1 MCYRSDMEQK
11 ILPFDLYERM
21 LSAFS
26 GHMVEYKGV
35 VYPTVE
41 HAYHCQR
48 YIDQAIAD
56 EIKNARSAKLAWAVS
71 QKYKA
76 QQVMGFDER
85 KVVIMEDICRAKLAQ
100 HEDVKE
106 VLLWSE
112 GMAIIKTYPD
122 PFWGVGL
129 EGEGRN
135 ELGKLWMR
143 LREELKKQ

>member
-1 MCYRSDMEQK
+1 MEQK
-11 ILPFDLYERM
+11 TLPFDLYERM

-26 GHMVEYKGV
+26 GHMVEYKSV
-35 VYPTVE
+35 VYPTAE

-48 YIDQAIAD
+48 YDDPAIVK
-56 EIKNARSAKLAWAVS
+56 EIKNAHSAKLAWAVS

-76 QQVMGFDER
+76 KQLSDFDAR
-85 KVVIMEDICRAKLAQ
+85 KVDIMEDICRAKLAQ

-106 VLLWSE
+106 ILLWSE

-129 EGEGRN
+129 DGEGRN
-135 ELGKLWMR
+135 ELGKLWIR
-143 LREELKKQ
+143 LREELISSTKAR

>member
-1 MCYRSDMEQK
+1 MEQK

-21 LSAFS
+21 FSAFS

-48 YIDQAIAD
+48 YAD
-56 EIKNARSAKLAWAVS
+56 PKIVEEIKTARSAKLAWQAS
-71 QKYKA
+71 QKYKS
-76 QQVMGFDER
+76 QQIAGFDEG
-85 KVVIMEDICRAKLAQ
+85 KVLLMEDICRAKLRQ
-100 HEDVKE
+100 HEDVRE

-122 PFWGVGL
+122 SFWGVGL

-143 LREELKKQ
+143 LREELKSGTTSA

>member
-1 MCYRSDMEQK
+1 MEQK

-48 YIDQAIAD
+48 YSDPKVIE
-56 EIKNARSAKLAWAVS
+56 EIKNARSAKLAWQIS

-76 QQVMGFDER
+76 QQIPDFDTR
-85 KVVIMEDICRAKLAQ
+85 KVEVMEDICRVKVQQ

-106 VLLWSE
+106 VLLES
-112 GMAIIKTYPD
+112 GDAAIIKSYPD
-122 PFWGVGL
+122 SFWGIGL
-129 EGEGRN
+129 NGEGRN
-135 ELGKLWMR
+135 ELGKIWIR
-143 LREELKKQ
+143 LREELRGK